1 MVQQTARKILD
12 LPRSELTEERI
23 QKILTNQI
31 RELKLAIKKQTMI
44 FLIECHNKQMTIS
57 EAVVIINNFENEQ

>member
-1 MVQQTARKILD
+1 MVEQTARKILD

-31 RELKLAIKKQTMI
+31 RELKLAIKKKTMI
-44 FLIECHNKQMTIS
+44 F
-57 EAVVIINNFENEQ
+57 